1 MVEKSRATDGQ
12 AAATSDWYVT
22 GGVNWP
28 GFTLLEL
35 VTMVAQGASV
45 PQLERLALDW
55 RNAGDGIVDT
65 ADFLADALA
74 DLMNYWTG
82 TSAEAARNTVALNA
96 QWVLDLGVTARDM
109 SGPIDESAG
118 ALKAAQEAMP
128 QLPEAA
134 QLAALQ
140 GQEVQQ
146 APAAQ
151 GATFQQA
158 AVAQQASAP
167 INAQRAAAL
176 TGSPMGGAV
185 GATAAGSRSA
195 FADQAEQGEAKR
207 VAVETMQR
215 FESATVGIDRATP
228 RFLGQNS
235 ELVPRDD
242 LINGPGDEGFADQV
256 ARARGLDKRW
266 DLLTKLPLDA
276 TTAQRLAG
284 IDGANLGLISGNF
297 TGVGGIGGGGAGAM
311 NLGPIT
317 GNTSGIPGIGG
328 EAAGG
333 AGGGAVPAARGGVLP
348 TSAAGAIGAA
358 NSAHGMAGPVG
369 AAPMAGGAG
378 AAAAHRRRVP
388 YDADDPFDTGQKASP
403 PVIGL

>member
-1 MVEKSRATDGQ
+1 MVDKPRARDGQ
-12 AAATSDWYVT
+12 EASSSDWYVT

-35 VTMVAQGASV
+35 VTMVAEGASV
-45 PQLERLALDW
+45 PQLDRLALDW

-65 ADFLADALA
+65 ADFLGDALA

-82 TSAEAARNTVALNA
+82 TSAEAARDTVALNA
-96 QWVLDLGVTARDM
+96 QWVLDLGTTARDM
-109 SGPIDESAG
+109 SGPIEESAG

-134 QLAALQ
+134 TLAA
-140 GQEVQQ
+140 
-146 APAAQ
+146 
-151 GATFQQA
+151 FQQA
-158 AVAQQASAP
+158 QDGQPVAQQASIAQQASAP
-167 INAQRAAAL
+167 INATRAAAV

-195 FADQAEQGEAKR
+195 FADNAQQADAKR

-215 FESATVGIDRATP
+215 FETATVGIDRGTP

-242 LINGPGDEGFADQV
+242 LIAGRGDEEFARQV
-256 ARARGLDKRW
+256 SNAAGIDKRW
-266 DLLTKLPLDA
+266 GLLTNLPLDA

-284 IDGANLGLISGNF
+284 LGDGGNLGLINGSF

-311 NLGPIT
+311 NLGPI
-317 GNTSGIPGIGG
+317 S
-328 EAAGG
+328 GG
-333 AGGGAVPAARGGVLP
+333 AGQVGALGGAEGPGGVGGAVPAARGGVLP
-348 TSAAGAIGAA
+348 TSAAGAIGGA
-358 NSAHGMAGPVG
+358 NAAHGMAAPVG
-369 AAPMAGGAG
+369 ATPMGAGAGGAAG
-378 AAAAHRRRVP
+378 AQAHRRRVP

>member
-1 MVEKSRATDGQ
+1 MVDKPRANKEQ
-12 AAATSDWYVT
+12 NASSSDWYVT

-28 GFTLLEL
+28 GYALLEL
-35 VTMVAQGASV
+35 VTMVAEGASV

-96 QWVLDLGVTARDM
+96 QWVLDLGTTARDM
-109 SGPIDESAG
+109 GGPIEESAG

-128 QLPEAA
+128 KLPEIAP
-134 QLAALQ
+134 LAAFQ
-140 GQEVQQ
+140 QAQDVQQ
-146 APAAQ
+146 APIAQ
-151 GATFQQA
+151 QDSL
-158 AVAQQASAP
+158 AQQASAP
-167 INAQRAAAL
+167 INARRAAAL

-195 FADQAEQGEAKR
+195 FADQAEQAEAKR

-215 FESATVGIDRATP
+215 FETATVGIDRTTP
-228 RFLGQNS
+228 RFLGQND

-242 LINGPGDEGFADQV
+242 LLGGAGDDEFANQV
-256 ARARGLDKRW
+256 GNATGIDRRW
-266 DLLTKLPLDA
+266 AALTNLPLDA

-284 IDGANLGLISGNF
+284 LDGGNLGLISGSY

-311 NLGPIT
+311 NLGPIPG
-317 GNTSGIPGIGG
+317 GNAQLGGIGG
-328 EAAGG
+328 EGVGG
-333 AGGGAVPAARGGVLP
+333 VGGAVPAARGGVLP
-348 TSAAGAIGAA
+348 TSPAGAIGGA
-358 NSAHGMAGPVG
+358 NAAHGMAGPMG
-369 AAPMAGGAG
+369 AAPMGAG
-378 AAAAHRRRVP
+378 AVGASAAQAHRRRVP